1 MVADPLA
8 VWLNDHLVGHLVRD
22 RRGGFRFDARDGA
35 SSLTVSPLGAETP
48 WGKAFSRNWFE
59 GLLPEEGQRTTAEGN
74 HGVARGD
81 TFGLLAAI
89 GWECAGAVSVLPE
102 GMTPASGR
110 YEPLTSAQVLERLD
124 ALPRLVD
131 LVDQS
136 VRLSLG
142 GAQDKLML
150 RQTLEGWSL
159 PLDGALS
166 THIFKPESPAYPG
179 LAVAEAWCLTAAAAA
194 TATVT
199 AHLQAPA
206 GHRPTLVVERYDRT
220 ITGDGI
226 VRTHQEDMCQVLGLS
241 PADKYANSAKPREP
255 QMARLAQIL
264 LNRSDDPSQELRRL
278 LEQLTVNIALGNADA
293 HAKNY
298 SLVHGE
304 GVVTLSPLYD
314 VSPTMAFLVSQDRA
328 ALPVAGK
335 FRLEDIS
342 RGHLL
347 AEARTWRIPEPVA
360 WETISTTLERLEQGM
375 SAAQGTYEDLPPA
388 VHSHIEIQFER
399 LARSDW

>member
-1 MVADPLA
+1 MSERLA
-8 VWLNDHLVGHLVRD
+8 VWLHDQRVGTLLREP
-22 RRGGFRFDARDGA
+22 RGGVRFDAQEGA
-35 SSLTVSPLGAETP
+35 ANLTVSPMGAETP
-48 WGKAFSRNWFE
+48 WSKAFSRDWFE
-59 GLLPEEGQRTTAEGN
+59 GLLPEEGQRTTAERN

-89 GWECAGAVSVLPE
+89 GWECAGAVSVMPE
-102 GMTPASGR
+102 GRTPATGR
-110 YEPLTSAQVLERLD
+110 YEPLTNDEVLERLD

-159 PLDGALS
+159 SLDGAPS

-179 LAVAEAWCLTAAAAA
+179 LAVAEAWCLMAAAAA
-194 TATVT
+194 TMTVT

-241 PADKYANSAKPREP
+241 PADKYASSVKPHEL

-264 LNRSDDPSQELRRL
+264 LNRSENPTEELRRL
-278 LEQLTVNIALGNADA
+278 LQQLTVNITFGNADA

-298 SLVHGE
+298 SLVHGN

-335 FRLEDIS
+335 FRLEEIT
-342 RGHLL
+342 RHHLL
-347 AEARTWRIPEPVA
+347 VEARSWGIPEAVA
-360 WETISTTLERLEQGM
+360 RGVVTTTLERLRIGM
-375 SAAQGTYEDLPPA
+375 SAAQGTYKDLPA
-388 VHSHIEIQFER
+388 AIHSRLEIQFNR
-399 LARSDW
+399 LAKSDW